1 MYRYNNKMTDFYK
14 VLEVDEK
21 ATQEDIKKS
30 YRKLSLKYHPDKN
43 NNSPES
49 QAQFQKIGEAYETLG
64 DNEKRR
70 EYDMRNQNP
79 FSGQGF
85 PGHGF
90 PGQGFPGGMNQMDEI
105 VKMFFGGQMP
115 GGMAFGGGGMPGNI
129 RVFRNGEQVNI
140 NGLNKPPP
148 IIKNVVISL
157 EQAYRGDQIPVTI
170 ERWLF
175 EDGIRKCEN
184 ETIYVP
190 LKKGID
196 NNEIIILRDRGN
208 MLDNNLRGDIKI
220 IVGIQNSSGFQRDG
234 LNLILEKEI
243 TLKEALCGFEFIIQH
258 VSGKNLRFNSDK
270 GKVLKDGIVK
280 VIPNFG
286 MERDNQTGNLCI
298 KFNVKYPEII
308 TDSQIEKLKEIL

>member
-43 NNSPES
+43 PATEEKFKQIS
-49 QAQFQKIGEAYETLG
+49 EAYETLG

-79 FSGQGF
+79 FSGQ
-85 PGHGF
+85 GF

-258 VSGKNLRFNSDK
+258 VSGKSLRFNSDR

-308 TDSQIEKLKEIL
+308 TDSQIEKLREIL

>member
-1 MYRYNNKMTDFYK
+1 MADFYK

-21 ATQEDIKKS
+21 ASQEDIKKS

-43 NNSPES
+43 PATADKFKEIS
-49 QAQFQKIGEAYETLG
+49 EAYETLG

-70 EYDMRNQNP
+70 EYDMRKQNP
-79 FSGQGF
+79 FMGQPFQGQGF
-85 PGHGF
+85 HG
-90 PGQGFPGGMNQMDEI
+90 PMDDI

-115 GGMAFGGGGMPGNI
+115 GGMPGMAFGAGGMPGNI
-129 RVFRNGEQVNI
+129 RIFRNGEQVNI
-140 NGLNKPPP
+140 NALNKPPP

-157 EQAYRGDQIPVTI
+157 EQAYRGDQIPVPI

-196 NNEIIILRDRGN
+196 NNEIIILRDQGN
-208 MLDNNLRGDIKI
+208 MLDTNLKGDIKI
-220 IVGIQNSSGFQRDG
+220 IVGIQNSSGFKREG

-258 VSGKNLRFNSDK
+258 VSGKSLRFNSDK
-270 GKVLKDGIVK
+270 GKVLKDGIIK

-286 MERDNQTGNLCI
+286 MERDDQVGSLCI
-298 KFNVKYPEII
+298 KFNVKYPETISE
-308 TDSQIEKLKEIL
+308 DQIEKLREIL

>member
-1 MYRYNNKMTDFYK
+1 MTDFYK

-43 NNSPES
+43 PATEEKFKEIS
-49 QAQFQKIGEAYETLG
+49 QAYETLG

-79 FSGQGF
+79 FSGQ
-85 PGHGF
+85 GF

-258 VSGKNLRFNSDK
+258 VSGKSLRFNSDR

-308 TDSQIEKLKEIL
+308 TDSQIEKLREIL

>member
-43 NNSPES
+43 PATEEKFKEIS
-49 QAQFQKIGEAYETLG
+49 QAYETLG
-64 DNEKRR
+64 DNDKRR

-79 FSGQGF
+79 FSGQ
-85 PGHGF
+85 GF

-220 IVGIQNSSGFQRDG
+220 IIGIQNSSGFQRDG

-258 VSGKNLRFNSDK
+258 VSGKSLRFNSDK

-308 TDSQIEKLKEIL
+308 TDSQIEKLREIL

>member
-1 MYRYNNKMTDFYK
+1 MTDFYK

-43 NNSPES
+43 PATEEKFKEIS
-49 QAQFQKIGEAYETLG
+49 QAYETLG
-64 DNEKRR
+64 DNDKRR

-79 FSGQGF
+79 FSGQ
-85 PGHGF
+85 GF

-220 IVGIQNSSGFQRDG
+220 IIGIQNSSGFQRDG

-308 TDSQIEKLKEIL
+308 TDSQIEKLREIL

>member
-43 NNSPES
+43 PATEEKFKEIS
-49 QAQFQKIGEAYETLG
+49 QAYETLG
-64 DNEKRR
+64 DNDKRR

-79 FSGQGF
+79 FSGQ
-85 PGHGF
+85 GF

-220 IVGIQNSSGFQRDG
+220 IIGIQNSSGFQRDG

-308 TDSQIEKLKEIL
+308 TDSQIEKLREIL

>member
-43 NNSPES
+43 PATEEKFKEIS
-49 QAQFQKIGEAYETLG
+49 QAYETLG

-79 FSGQGF
+79 FSGQ
-85 PGHGF
+85 GF

-220 IVGIQNSSGFQRDG
+220 IIGIQNSSGFQRDG

-308 TDSQIEKLKEIL
+308 TDSQIEKLREIL

>member
-43 NNSPES
+43 PATEEKFKEIS
-49 QAQFQKIGEAYETLG
+49 QAYETLG

-79 FSGQGF
+79 FVGGN
-85 PGHGF
+85 F

-258 VSGKNLRFNSDK
+258 VSGKSLRFNSDR

-308 TDSQIEKLKEIL
+308 TDSQIEKLREIL

>member
-1 MYRYNNKMTDFYK
+1 
-14 VLEVDEK
+14 
-21 ATQEDIKKS
+21 
-30 YRKLSLKYHPDKN
+30 
-43 NNSPES
+43 
-49 QAQFQKIGEAYETLG
+49 
-64 DNEKRR
+64 
-70 EYDMRNQNP
+70 
-79 FSGQGF
+79 
-85 PGHGF
+85 
-90 PGQGFPGGMNQMDEI
+90 
-105 VKMFFGGQMP
+105 
-115 GGMAFGGGGMPGNI
+115 MAFGVGGMPGNI

-308 TDSQIEKLKEIL
+308 TDSQIEKLREIL

>member
-1 MYRYNNKMTDFYK
+1 MG
-14 VLEVDEK
+14 
-21 ATQEDIKKS
+21 Q
-30 YRKLSLKYHPDKN
+30 P
-43 NNSPES
+43 
-49 QAQFQKIGEAYETLG
+49 FQ
-64 DNEKRR
+64 
-70 EYDMRNQNP
+70 
-79 FSGQGF
+79 GQGF
-85 PGHGF
+85 HG
-90 PGQGFPGGMNQMDEI
+90 PMDDI

-115 GGMAFGGGGMPGNI
+115 GGMPGMAFGAGGMPGNI
-129 RVFRNGEQVNI
+129 RIFRNGEQVNI
-140 NGLNKPPP
+140 NALNKPPP
-148 IIKNVVISL
+148 IIKNIVISL
-157 EQAYRGDQIPVTI
+157 EQAYRGDQIPVPI

-175 EDGIRKCEN
+175 EDGIRKCEK

-258 VSGKNLRFNSDK
+258 VSGKSLRFNSDK

-286 MERDNQTGNLCI
+286 IERDDQVGSLCI
-298 KFNVKYPEII
+298 KFNVKYPETISE
-308 TDSQIEKLKEIL
+308 DQIEKLREIL